1 MKKIISVLL
10 VVLAVFSL
18 TATAAFAEG
27 ETTKPITVY
36 FYDDNSVEPVKT
48 IYVNYGEDLN
58 VQAPE
63 FESYVIEASDGT
75 SYKIVHDGWEI
86 TNLKGYNGEFIP
98 KGNLPVFGEN
108 DKVTEVH
115 IRAQYEAYENNIQ
128 NNVQDALENIPGGE
142 IITNASDFFSSIISL
157 IKTWF
162 MNFILFLNAF
172 K

>member
-10 VVLAVFSL
+10 VILAVFSL

-27 ETTKPITVY
+27 ESTKPITVY

-48 IYVNYGEDLN
+48 IYVNYGEDYN
-58 VQAPE
+58 VQAPK
-63 FESYVIEASDGT
+63 FDSYVVGE
-75 SYKIVHDGWEI
+75 YKIVHDGWEI
-86 TNLKGYNGEFIP
+86 TNLKTYNGEFIP
-98 KGNLPVFGEN
+98 IDNLPVFVEN

-115 IRAQYEAYENNIQ
+115 VKAEYKAYENNIQ
-128 NNVQDALENIPGGE
+128 NNVQDAIEKLPGGE
-142 IITNASDFFSSIISL
+142 VITNAGDFFSSIISL

-162 MNFILFLNAF
+162 MNLILFFNAF

>member
-27 ETTKPITVY
+27 ESTKPITVY
-36 FYDDNSVEPVKT
+36 FYDNGVEIKK
-48 IYVNYGEDLN
+48 IHVNYGEDYN
-58 VQAPE
+58 VQAPKIAD
-63 FESYVIEASDGT
+63 SIIEGT
-75 SYKIVHDGWEI
+75 NYKQVHDGWEI
-86 TNLKGYNGEFIP
+86 TNVGEYKGEIISH
-98 KGNLPVFGEN
+98 GNLPVFSEKDN
-108 DKVTEVH
+108 VTEVH
-115 IRAQYEAYENNIQ
+115 VKAVLKAYENNIE
-128 NNVQDALENIPGGE
+128 NNIKDKIDSNETLSGV
-142 IITNASDFFSSIISL
+142 SDFFSSIVSL